1 MGKLKTVGYE
11 LRDVAVMQ
19 APVSFCNHRGDVNP
33 FINVCDRE
41 VYPIFVSPMASV
53 TDQNNYKT
61 WIENKLTPVVPRSVQ
76 KSENNPNGLTFEE
89 RMELAKETFVS
100 VSLKEAQ
107 NELMEYLV
115 QKSVEGKKVK
125 DMDRKAWGKQI
136 GNAGCLLNKYYICV
150 DIAHGTLSELYDIC
164 KKIKSLYEDYI
175 IIMTGN
181 VANPAAYSFYADAGI
196 DWMRATIGSGCFTPD
211 MCVVTKDGLKK
222 ICDIKIGDM
231 VLTHTGEFH
240 AVTHVHEY
248 QKNEKLIQINDIK
261 CTANHLFY
269 VVNQKDFS
277 NLMNQDISKYAYW
290 IPANELDKE
299 NHYLV
304 KKDSET
310 KLCIIENIEY
320 FDYNGKV
327 YDLTVS
333 TDETYNINGIIVH
346 NSRCTSSANV
356 SIHYGTATLLD
367 QLNEERKAYAHS
379 HNGNAPTKII
389 ADGGIGWFDDIQ
401 KALALGAD
409 AVMAGK
415 IFAEC
420 EEACEPIYWAKSL
433 EDAEDKTKR
442 QYNVMWKDTV
452 LHVESDIQ
460 IDKCSTNSLEELK
473 LNVKPYKPFR
483 DYYGM
488 STKKSQKLIG
498 DNKCKL
504 KTSEGIDKPVEVKHP
519 VAKWI
524 DNMQSYLRSC
534 MTYTNSHTIKE
545 LRENAQVII
554 LGGSGDAAYRK

>member
-19 APVSFCNHRGDVNP
+19 APVSFCNHRSDVNP

-89 RMELAKETFVS
+89 RMELSKETFVS
-100 VSLKEAQ
+100 VSLKEARA
-107 NELMEYLV
+107 NLMDYL
-115 QKSVEGKKVK
+115 
-125 DMDRKAWGKQI
+125 AA
-136 GNAGCLLNKYYICV
+136 NAGWGKYYICI

-164 KKIKSLYEDYI
+164 KIIKTMYGDTVQ
-175 IIMTGN
+175 IMTGN

-196 DWMRATIGSGCFTPD
+196 DWMRATIGSG
-211 MCVVTKDGLKK
+211 
-222 ICDIKIGDM
+222 
-231 VLTHTGEFH
+231 
-240 AVTHVHEY
+240 
-248 QKNEKLIQINDIK
+248 
-261 CTANHLFY
+261 
-269 VVNQKDFS
+269 
-277 NLMNQDISKYAYW
+277 
-290 IPANELDKE
+290 
-299 NHYLV
+299 
-304 KKDSET
+304 
-310 KLCIIENIEY
+310 
-320 FDYNGKV
+320 
-327 YDLTVS
+327 
-333 TDETYNINGIIVH
+333 
-346 NSRCTSSANV
+346 SRCTSSANV

-389 ADGGIGWFDDIQ
+389 VDGGINWFDDIQ

-420 EEACEPIYWAKSL
+420 EEACEPVYYAMNL
-433 EDAEDKTKR
+433 EVAHNKECRIVPANKNDGPEFEK
-442 QYNVMWKDTV
+442 
-452 LHVESDIQ
+452 EG
-460 IDKCSTNSLEELK
+460 
-473 LNVKPYKPFR
+473 YKKFR

-488 STKKSQKLIG
+488 SSKRAQLQISDDKT
-498 DNKCKL
+498 KL
-504 KTSEGIDKPVEVKHP
+504 KTSEGIDKPVEVKYP
-519 VAKWI
+519 VAKWV

>member
-1 MGKLKTVGYE
+1 
-11 LRDVAVMQ
+11 
-19 APVSFCNHRGDVNP
+19 
-33 FINVCDRE
+33 
-41 VYPIFVSPMASV
+41 MASV

-100 VSLKEAQ
+100 ISLKEAQ
-107 NELMEYLV
+107 VDLLKYFIKYATEI
-115 QKSVEGKKVK
+115 
-125 DMDRKAWGKQI
+125 KQQEETCTFRFK
-136 GNAGCLLNKYYICV
+136 GLSETYYICI
-150 DIAHGTLSELYDIC
+150 DIAHGTLSELYDVC
-164 KKIKSLYEDYI
+164 KKIKNGYGDSVIL
-175 IIMTGN
+175 MTGN
-181 VANPAAYSFYADAGI
+181 VANPSAYSFYADAGI
-196 DWMRATIGSGCFTPD
+196 DWMRATIGSG
-211 MCVVTKDGLKK
+211 
-222 ICDIKIGDM
+222 
-231 VLTHTGEFH
+231 
-240 AVTHVHEY
+240 
-248 QKNEKLIQINDIK
+248 
-261 CTANHLFY
+261 
-269 VVNQKDFS
+269 
-277 NLMNQDISKYAYW
+277 
-290 IPANELDKE
+290 
-299 NHYLV
+299 
-304 KKDSET
+304 
-310 KLCIIENIEY
+310 
-320 FDYNGKV
+320 
-327 YDLTVS
+327 
-333 TDETYNINGIIVH
+333 
-346 NSRCTSSANV
+346 SRCTSSANV

-420 EEACEPIYWAKSL
+420 EEACGPIYYSGCFNTATEIKIYHKNKNEL
-433 EDAEDKTKR
+433 ERWT
-442 QYNVMWKDTV
+442 
-452 LHVESDIQ
+452 SDG
-460 IDKCSTNSLEELK
+460 
-473 LNVKPYKPFR
+473 YKPFR

-504 KTSEGIDKPVEVKHP
+504 KTSEGIDKPVEVKYP
-519 VAKWI
+519 VAKWV

>member
-19 APVSFCNHRGDVNP
+19 APVSFCNHRSDVNP

-89 RMELAKETFVS
+89 RMEISKETFVS
-100 VSLKEAQ
+100 VSLKEARA
-107 NELMEYLV
+107 NLMDYL
-115 QKSVEGKKVK
+115 
-125 DMDRKAWGKQI
+125 AA
-136 GNAGCLLNKYYICV
+136 NAGWSKYYICI

-164 KKIKSLYEDYI
+164 KIIKTMYGDTVQ
-175 IIMTGN
+175 IMTGN

-196 DWMRATIGSGCFTPD
+196 DWMRATIGSG
-211 MCVVTKDGLKK
+211 
-222 ICDIKIGDM
+222 
-231 VLTHTGEFH
+231 
-240 AVTHVHEY
+240 
-248 QKNEKLIQINDIK
+248 
-261 CTANHLFY
+261 
-269 VVNQKDFS
+269 
-277 NLMNQDISKYAYW
+277 
-290 IPANELDKE
+290 
-299 NHYLV
+299 
-304 KKDSET
+304 
-310 KLCIIENIEY
+310 
-320 FDYNGKV
+320 
-327 YDLTVS
+327 
-333 TDETYNINGIIVH
+333 
-346 NSRCTSSANV
+346 SRCTSSANV

-389 ADGGIGWFDDIQ
+389 VDGGIGWFDDIQ
-401 KALALGAD
+401 KSLALGAD
-409 AVMAGK
+409 AVMCGK

-420 EEACEPIYWAKSL
+420 EEACGPIYYAMNL
-433 EDAEDKTKR
+433 EVANNKECRIVPANKNDGPEFEK
-442 QYNVMWKDTV
+442 
-452 LHVESDIQ
+452 EG
-460 IDKCSTNSLEELK
+460 
-473 LNVKPYKPFR
+473 YKKFR
-483 DYYGM
+483 EYAGM
-488 STKKSQKLIG
+488 STKKMQELIS

-504 KTSEGIDKPVEVKHP
+504 KTSEGIIKPVEVKYP
-519 VAKWI
+519 VAKWV

>member
-19 APVSFCNHRGDVNP
+19 APVSFCNHRSDVNP

-53 TDQNNYKT
+53 TDQNNYKI

-76 KSENNPNGLTFEE
+76 KSENNPNGLSFEE

-107 NELMEYLV
+107 NDLIEYLA
-115 QKSVEGKKVK
+115 S
-125 DMDRKAWGKQI
+125 
-136 GNAGCLLNKYYICV
+136 NAGWDKYYICI

-164 KKIKSLYEDYI
+164 KKIKSTYGNI
-175 IIMTGN
+175 IEIMTGN
-181 VANPAAYSFYADAGI
+181 VANPSAYSFYADAGI
-196 DWMRATIGSGCFTPD
+196 DWMRATIGSG
-211 MCVVTKDGLKK
+211 
-222 ICDIKIGDM
+222 
-231 VLTHTGEFH
+231 
-240 AVTHVHEY
+240 
-248 QKNEKLIQINDIK
+248 
-261 CTANHLFY
+261 
-269 VVNQKDFS
+269 
-277 NLMNQDISKYAYW
+277 
-290 IPANELDKE
+290 
-299 NHYLV
+299 
-304 KKDSET
+304 
-310 KLCIIENIEY
+310 
-320 FDYNGKV
+320 
-327 YDLTVS
+327 
-333 TDETYNINGIIVH
+333 
-346 NSRCTSSANV
+346 SRCTSSANV

-420 EEACEPIYWAKSL
+420 EEACGPIYYSSCFNTASEIKIYPKNKNEL
-433 EDAEDKTKR
+433 ERWT
-442 QYNVMWKDTV
+442 
-452 LHVESDIQ
+452 SDG
-460 IDKCSTNSLEELK
+460 
-473 LNVKPYKPFR
+473 YKPFR

-504 KTSEGIDKPVEVKHP
+504 KTSEGIDKPVKVKYP
-519 VAKWI
+519 VAKWV

>member
-19 APVSFCNHRGDVNP
+19 APVSFCNHRSDVNP

-89 RMELAKETFVS
+89 RMELSKETFVS
-100 VSLKEAQ
+100 VSLKEARA
-107 NELMEYLV
+107 NLMDYL
-115 QKSVEGKKVK
+115 
-125 DMDRKAWGKQI
+125 AA
-136 GNAGCLLNKYYICV
+136 NAGWGKYYICI

-164 KKIKSLYEDYI
+164 KIIKTMYGDTVQ
-175 IIMTGN
+175 IMTGN

-196 DWMRATIGSGCFTPD
+196 DWMRATIGSG
-211 MCVVTKDGLKK
+211 
-222 ICDIKIGDM
+222 
-231 VLTHTGEFH
+231 
-240 AVTHVHEY
+240 
-248 QKNEKLIQINDIK
+248 
-261 CTANHLFY
+261 
-269 VVNQKDFS
+269 
-277 NLMNQDISKYAYW
+277 
-290 IPANELDKE
+290 
-299 NHYLV
+299 
-304 KKDSET
+304 
-310 KLCIIENIEY
+310 
-320 FDYNGKV
+320 
-327 YDLTVS
+327 
-333 TDETYNINGIIVH
+333 
-346 NSRCTSSANV
+346 SRCTSSANV

-389 ADGGIGWFDDIQ
+389 VDGGIGWFDDIQ
-401 KALALGAD
+401 KSLALGAD

-420 EEACEPIYWAKSL
+420 EEACEPVYYAMNL
-433 EDAEDKTKR
+433 EVAHNKECRIVPANKNDGPEFEK
-442 QYNVMWKDTV
+442 
-452 LHVESDIQ
+452 EG
-460 IDKCSTNSLEELK
+460 
-473 LNVKPYKPFR
+473 YKKFR

-488 STKKSQKLIG
+488 SSKRAQLQISDDKT
-498 DNKCKL
+498 KL
-504 KTSEGIDKPVEVKHP
+504 KTSEGIDKPVEVKYP
-519 VAKWI
+519 VAKWV

>member
-19 APVSFCNHRGDVNP
+19 APVSFCNHRSEVNP

-76 KSENNPNGLTFEE
+76 KSEKNPNGLTFEQ

-107 NELMEYLV
+107 VDLLKYFIKYATEI
-115 QKSVEGKKVK
+115 
-125 DMDRKAWGKQI
+125 KQQEENCTFRFK
-136 GNAGCLLNKYYICV
+136 GLSETYYICI

-164 KKIKSLYEDYI
+164 KKIKKGYGDSVIL
-175 IIMTGN
+175 MTGN
-181 VANPAAYSFYADAGI
+181 VANPSAYSFYADAGI
-196 DWMRATIGSGCFTPD
+196 DWMRATIGSG
-211 MCVVTKDGLKK
+211 
-222 ICDIKIGDM
+222 
-231 VLTHTGEFH
+231 
-240 AVTHVHEY
+240 
-248 QKNEKLIQINDIK
+248 
-261 CTANHLFY
+261 
-269 VVNQKDFS
+269 
-277 NLMNQDISKYAYW
+277 
-290 IPANELDKE
+290 
-299 NHYLV
+299 
-304 KKDSET
+304 
-310 KLCIIENIEY
+310 
-320 FDYNGKV
+320 
-327 YDLTVS
+327 
-333 TDETYNINGIIVH
+333 
-346 NSRCTSSANV
+346 SRCTSSANT

-420 EEACEPIYWAKSL
+420 EEACDPIYWAKNL
-433 EDAEDKTKR
+433 VDAEDKAKR
-442 QYNVMWKDTV
+442 KYNIHIEK
-452 LHVESDIQ
+452 SDSLTENVQ
-460 IDKCSTNSLEELK
+460 TDECGTNSLEELK
-473 LNVKPYKPFR
+473 LYMKPYKPFR

-488 STKKSQKLIG
+488 STKKSQLFIS
-498 DNKCKL
+498 DNKSKL
-504 KTSEGIDKPVEVKHP
+504 KTSEGIDKPVEVKYP
-519 VAKWI
+519 VAKWV